1 MGKESNIGESAGI
14 LTQKAEKIENKG
26 QNPLKIKFEEINC
39 AICLKNL
46 KEKNFYLFPCKHV
59 FDFDCLINYLLYYDS
74 KKIGDDI
81 FKKKILGIKH
91 LINDIRQ
98 LNLRKKSVYEKKNSI
113 QKQKKQN
120 LVTGFLRSL
129 TTKNNNNN
137 FEFSI
142 NEENQ
147 LQDLERILDELLSQE
162 CPLCGNEIILST
174 QIKFGDE
181 DNNDWKL

>member
-1 MGKESNIGESAGI
+1 M
-14 LTQKAEKIENKG
+14 
-26 QNPLKIKFEEINC
+26 
-39 AICLKNL
+39 
-46 KEKNFYLFPCKHV
+46 
-59 FDFDCLINYLLYYDS
+59 
-74 KKIGDDI
+74 
-81 FKKKILGIKH
+81 
-91 LINDIRQ
+91 
-98 LNLRKKSVYEKKNSI
+98 
-113 QKQKKQN
+113 
-120 LVTGFLRSL
+120 TGFLRSL